1 MLQLSDEYLANHE
14 FYEGVGCEFCHN
26 TGYKGRIGIYE
37 IFIVSEELAKLI
49 FSNQPAGVIRDAA
62 RREGMRSLRD
72 DAMRKAEAG
81 VSTLREVIT
90 VTLMDEE

>member
-1 MLQLSDEYLANHE
+1 MKYQTPFHVQD
-14 FYEGVGCEFCHN
+14 
-26 TGYKGRIGIYE
+26 
-37 IFIVSEELAKLI
+37 
-49 FSNQPAGVIRDAA
+49 GVIRDAA